1 MTRTY
6 RRPDPRH
13 LVLTMLGRHARS
25 RRPRNETR
33 YPPDWE
39 AAQRAVQSRANLPH
53 PEPSMEYCHM
63 LWFSFRFQRV
73 LG

>member
-6 RRPDPRH
+6 HRPDPRH
-13 LVLTMLGRHARS
+13 LVLTMPGRHARS
-25 RRPRNETR
+25 RRPHTET
-33 YPPDWE
+33 PDWE
-39 AAQRAVQSRANLPH
+39 AARFAVQSRAGLPH

-63 LWFSFRFQRV
+63 IWFSLRFQRV